1 MKINFKEKM
10 LNNIFYSF
18 KDCLD
23 CLEFEKTETWVVP
36 FFYTV
41 TLKNED
47 TEDYEEAIKFFDTIM
62 SLTKFGEMKCQK
74 IILDYKNK
82 KISIQNFD
90 ESTKDILQTDD
101 TLKVLF
107 NQLSIYFKEYGKF

>member
-18 KDCLD
+18 KDYLD

-47 TEDYEEAIKFFDTIM
+47 TEDYEE
-62 SLTKFGEMKCQK
+62 
-74 IILDYKNK
+74 
-82 KISIQNFD
+82 
-90 ESTKDILQTDD
+90 
-101 TLKVLF
+101 VL
-107 NQLSIYFKEYGKF
+107 

>member
-23 CLEFEKTETWVVP
+23 CLEFEKTETWVV
-36 FFYTV
+36 YTV

-47 TEDYEEAIKFFDTIM
+47 TENYEEAIKFFDTIM
-62 SLTKFGEMKCQK
+62 SLTNFGEMKCQK

-90 ESTKDILQTDD
+90 GSTKDILQTDD

>member
-10 LNNIFYSF
+10 LNNIFYNF
-18 KDCLD
+18 KDCFD

-36 FFYTV
+36 FFYTLI
-41 TLKNED
+41 LKNED

-74 IILDYKNK
+74 IILDYELLTT
-82 KISIQNFD
+82 
-90 ESTKDILQTDD
+90 ESQEFLRQ
-101 TLKVLF
+101 
-107 NQLSIYFKEYGKF
+107 

>member
-62 SLTKFGEMKCQK
+62 SLTKFGEMRYEK
-74 IILDYKNK
+74 IILDY
-82 KISIQNFD
+82 
-90 ESTKDILQTDD
+90 ELLR
-101 TLKVLF
+101 LKVKSF
-107 NQLSIYFKEYGKF
+107 